1 MVEIKMT
8 TSTNLT
14 NVFEYSKNFA
24 DLEEV
29 KKEIKKVQSIKCRL
43 KKMKSKES
51 YQKDMTEIIKKEQL
65 LKEVREVFEPK
76 KLTVTTMTKLDIEK
90 LDYDDTIRAI
100 KSIQSKK
107 CNSQFLEKDLNKN
120 FEYQEAIK
128 IESWLQEHKLTVK
141 KVPENSVKK
150 SELNSVIHNI
160 ENLDSLDKDQ
170 LLEMLKKLTN

>member
-1 MVEIKMT
+1 M
-8 TSTNLT
+8 TNLS

-76 KLTVTTMTKLDIEK
+76 KLTVTTMTQEDIKK
-90 LDYDDTIRAI
+90 LDYDDTIKAI

-107 CNSQFLEKDLNKN
+107 CNSQFLEKDIKKN
-120 FEYQEAIK
+120 VEYQEAVK
-128 IESWLQEHKLTVK
+128 IEEWLQDHKITIK
-141 KVPENSVKK
+141 EVPTTAVKK
-150 SELNSVIHNI
+150 SDLNNVINNI
-160 ENLDSLDKDQ
+160 ENLDTLDKEQ